1 MYEKEGSGK
10 LKPTLGNV
18 LHCTTDASHRVYPL
32 VAHCR
37 ATALSVS
44 EPHRLNH
51 KPPEGESLRTGCM

>member
-1 MYEKEGSGK
+1 MKRK
-10 LKPTLGNV
+10 DLVKPTLGNV
-18 LHCTTDASHRVYPL
+18 LHCTTDASRRVYPL

-51 KPPEGESLRTGCM
+51 KPPEGKS